1 MRKPLPKLMAI
12 ADPSDHNEDF
22 LDHIEIALGAG
33 VRLIQF
39 RAKHLSANQQWALG
53 AEVAAL
59 CAAFGALMVVN
70 DRCDV
75 ARAVAADGVHLPA
88 HGLPVDAARRTVTDR
103 LVGVSCHSTSD
114 VILAEE
120 DGADYVTLSPIFE
133 SASKPGYGPA
143 LGLEV
148 LRVTA
153 EASTIP
159 IYALGGINPLR
170 ATESLSAGA
179 YGVALMSG
187 VFGGEIDKN
196 VQKLLDV
203 LHA

>member
-12 ADPSDHNEDF
+12 ADPSEQNEDF
-22 LDHIEIALGAG
+22 LDNIEIALGAG
-33 VRLIQF
+33 VRLVQF
-39 RAKHLSANQQWALG
+39 RAKHLSADQQWNLG

-59 CAAFGALMVVN
+59 CAAFGALMIVN

-103 LVGVSCHSTSD
+103 LVGVSCHSTAE

-120 DGADYVTLSPIFE
+120 DGADYVTLSPVFE
-133 SASKPGYGPA
+133 SASKPGYGPP
-143 LGLEV
+143 LGLDV

-153 EASTIP
+153 RASVIP
-159 IYALGGINPLR
+159 IYALGGIDPLR
-170 ATESLSAGA
+170 ATDCLNAGA
-179 YGVALMSG
+179 YGIALMSG
-187 VFGGEIDKN
+187 VFSGEIDRN
-196 VQKLLDV
+196 VHKLLDV
-203 LHA
+203 LRW